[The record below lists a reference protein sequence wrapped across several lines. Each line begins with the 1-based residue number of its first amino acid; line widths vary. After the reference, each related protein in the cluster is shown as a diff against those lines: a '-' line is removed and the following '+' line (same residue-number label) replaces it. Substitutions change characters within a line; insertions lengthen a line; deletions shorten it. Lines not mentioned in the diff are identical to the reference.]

1 MQIETD
7 DFCHSLQNTKIGY
20 EYEVLYV
27 FVPQIQLFNA
37 EGEEETVDTLSGQGD
52 TRPKCRLLAAGGV
65 NVNRRTSST
74 PHSVALPAT
83 KIRHLG
89 SEGVL
94 RLRFVILQGTGTK
107 RTGRTLSD
115 SNAAESQICGAKPSV
130 PLFTEGNESPLNPGR
145 PGGWGRSFWTEYP

>member
-1 MQIETD
+1 M
-7 DFCHSLQNTKIGY
+7 
-20 EYEVLYV
+20 
-27 FVPQIQLFNA
+27 
-37 EGEEETVDTLSGQGD
+37 
-52 TRPKCRLLAAGGV
+52 AAGGV

-94 RLRFVILQGTGTK
+94 RLRFAILQGTGTR

-115 SNAAESQICGAKPSV
+115 SNAAESQICGAKPCV
-130 PLFTEGNESPLNPGR
+130 PLSTEGRQGRELYIEVKTTTGPEESSIFITANELTMSEKFPKQYCLYRVYDFDAVGMEGKISVREGSLKELCISAQMYKVN
-145 PGGWGRSFWTEYP
+145 FEA

>member
-1 MQIETD
+1 MINVEEGNEKTE
-7 DFCHSLQNTKIGY
+7 IIR
-20 EYEVLYV
+20 EVLRFPSLHIICYEHGSIST
-27 FVPQIQLFNA
+27 FV
-37 EGEEETVDTLSGQGD
+37 TLSGQGD
-52 TRPKCRLLAAGGV
+52 TRPKYRLLAAGGV

-94 RLRFVILQGTGTK
+94 RHRFVILQGTGTK

-115 SNAAESQICGAKPSV
+115 SNAAESQICGAKPCV
-130 PLFTEGNESPLNPGR
+130 PLSTEGNSGAVVKQQKY
-145 PGGWGRSFWTEYP
+145 GIMKIKAG

>member
-1 MQIETD
+1 MSVPSVDKGTHGFAPQIC
-7 DFCHSLQNTKIGY
+7 DFAALLSLS
-20 EYEVLYV
+20 VRPV
-27 FVPQIQLFNA
+27 RFVPVPCRIANLQRK
-37 EGEEETVDTLSGQGD
+37 TPSY
-52 TRPKCRLLAAGGV
+52 PKYRLLAAGGV

-94 RLRFVILQGTGTK
+94 RHRFVILQGTGTK

-115 SNAAESQICGAKPSV
+115 SNAAESQICGAKPCV
-130 PLFTEGNESPLNPGR
+130 PLSTEGIVKKL
-145 PGGWGRSFWTEYP
+145 

>member
-1 MQIETD
+1 MFVFTYQITWN
-7 DFCHSLQNTKIGY
+7 F
-20 EYEVLYV
+20 
-27 FVPQIQLFNA
+27 
-37 EGEEETVDTLSGQGD
+37 TLSGQGD
-52 TRPKCRLLAAGGV
+52 TRPKYRLLAAGGV

-115 SNAAESQICGAKPSV
+115 SNAAESQICGAKPCV
-130 PLFTEGNESPLNPGR
+130 PLSTEGKMAR
-145 PGGWGRSFWTEYP
+145 

>member
-1 MQIETD
+1 MLEGLYQVPRDEIADSIRRLNFDVVILNADVLLRALEKFAEIPKL
-7 DFCHSLQNTKIGY
+7 DFVDCLLYGY
-20 EYEVLYV
+20 KVERG
-27 FVPQIQLFNA
+27 IH
-37 EGEEETVDTLSGQGD
+37 TLSGQGD

-83 KIRHLG
+83 KIRYLG

-115 SNAAESQICGAKPSV
+115 SNAAESQICGAKPCV
-130 PLFTEGNESPLNPGR
+130 PLSTEGN
-145 PGGWGRSFWTEYP
+145 YI

>member
-1 MQIETD
+1 MLVTQELVQRCTSAPQPQRHGPVNRSPLSAAGEYRRTETPPYPSAPPD
-7 DFCHSLQNTKIGY
+7 LPAIR
-20 EYEVLYV
+20 
-27 FVPQIQLFNA
+27 
-37 EGEEETVDTLSGQGD
+37 TLSGQGD
-52 TRPKCRLLAAGGV
+52 TRPKYRLLAAGGV

-115 SNAAESQICGAKPSV
+115 SNAAE
-130 PLFTEGNESPLNPGR
+130 
-145 PGGWGRSFWTEYP
+145 

>member
-1 MQIETD
+1 MEKL
-7 DFCHSLQNTKIGY
+7 SLKYKLKRIKIWDMTLCIAKGKR
-20 EYEVLYV
+20 
-27 FVPQIQLFNA
+27 
-37 EGEEETVDTLSGQGD
+37 TLSGQGD
-52 TRPKCRLLAAGGV
+52 IRPKYRILAAGGV

-94 RLRFVILQGTGTK
+94 RHRFVILQGTGTK

-115 SNAAESQICGAKPSV
+115 SNAAESQIRGAKPCV
-130 PLFTEGNESPLNPGR
+130 PLSTEGTLKVMKIYYLHERRGEKD
-145 PGGWGRSFWTEYP
+145 GTAD

>member
-1 MQIETD
+1 MPPVN
-7 DFCHSLQNTKIGY
+7 S
-20 EYEVLYV
+20 
-27 FVPQIQLFNA
+27 
-37 EGEEETVDTLSGQGD
+37 TLSEQGD
-52 TRPKCRLLAAGGV
+52 TRPKYRLLAAGGV

-83 KIRHLG
+83 KIRYLG

-115 SNAAESQICGAKPSV
+115 SNAAESQICGAKPCV
-130 PLFTEGNESPLNPGR
+130 PLSTEGILCSANRKRPHAISRRRTVLKACDLVSLRMFQSCRSIPPIHSTPQSESPA
-145 PGGWGRSFWTEYP
+145 